1 MANAHHSL
9 KSRTQQKSQALRML
23 LTSGVIRGAN
33 VDPPGISDP
42 RFQRNPTRSI
52 YTGRM
57 VHANPVH
64 ATGHRRHLELFT
76 QWHSTFVDILK
87 EFGKR

>member
-1 MANAHHSL
+1 
-9 KSRTQQKSQALRML
+9 ML
-23 LTSGVIRGAN
+23 LTSGVIRGAD

-42 RFQRNPTRSI
+42 RFQRNPTRI
-52 YTGRM
+52 MYPGKTVYTK
-57 VHANPVH
+57 PVH
-64 ATGHRRHLELFT
+64 ATGHKGHLERFT